1 MENRR
6 SRINYS
12 IKRRFQLR
20 LLAKVMLIVFV
31 SVGLNALLFYLYSN
45 REIGA
50 SLKHFHV
57 NATSFLDLLLP
68 AVIGSLVI
76 GLVLAFVISV
86 FLPHKIAGPL
96 FRLERDLTDKL
107 GEGNLTVKF
116 TVRKS
121 DEFKELADS
130 LNVMT
135 GKLKVKVERIKA
147 ASHELSSVVAASGK
161 GDDET
166 MKKISGVAEK
176 LDDAIRG
183 FKL

>member
-1 MENRR
+1 M
-6 SRINYS
+6 
-12 IKRRFQLR
+12 R
-20 LLAKVMLIVFV
+20 LLAKVMLIALV

-50 SLKHFHV
+50 SFKQFHV

-116 TVRKS
+116 IVRKN
-121 DEFKELADS
+121 DEFKELADT

-135 GKLKVKVERIKA
+135 GKLKAKVERIKK
-147 ASHELSSVVAASGK
+147 ASDELSSVAAASARG
-161 GDDET
+161 GDET
-166 MKKISGVAEK
+166 MQNISVAVKK
-176 LDDAIRG
+176 LDDAVRG

>member
-1 MENRR
+1 M
-6 SRINYS
+6 
-12 IKRRFQLR
+12 R
-20 LLAKVMLIVFV
+20 LLAKVMLIAFV

-50 SLKHFHV
+50 SFKQFHV

-68 AVIGSLVI
+68 AVIVSVVI
-76 GLVLAFVISV
+76 GLVLALCLSL

-96 FRLERDLTDKL
+96 FRLERDMTDKL

-116 TVRKS
+116 VVRKN
-121 DEFKELADS
+121 DEFKELADT

-135 GKLKVKVERIKA
+135 GKLKAKVERIKT
-147 ASHELSSVVAASGK
+147 ASDELSSLAAYAARGDEEAMQRITVAVK
-161 GDDET
+161 
-166 MKKISGVAEK
+166 K
-176 LDDAIRG
+176 LDDAMRG

>member
-1 MENRR
+1 M
-6 SRINYS
+6 
-12 IKRRFQLR
+12 R
-20 LLAKVMLIVFV
+20 LLAKVMLIALV

-50 SLKHFHV
+50 SFKQFHV

-76 GLVLAFVISV
+76 GLILAFVISV

-116 TVRKS
+116 IVRKN
-121 DEFKELADS
+121 DEFKELADT

-135 GKLKVKVERIKA
+135 GKLKAKVERIKT
-147 ASHELSSVVAASGK
+147 ASDEVSSVAVASAR
-161 GDDET
+161 GDEET
-166 MKKISGVAEK
+166 MRKISDAAKK

>member
-1 MENRR
+1 M
-6 SRINYS
+6 
-12 IKRRFQLR
+12 R
-20 LLAKVMLIVFV
+20 LLAKVMLIALV

-50 SLKHFHV
+50 SFKQFHV

-76 GLVLAFVISV
+76 GLVLAFVISL

-116 TVRKS
+116 IVRKN
-121 DEFKELADS
+121 DEFKELADT

-135 GKLKVKVERIKA
+135 GKLKAKVERIKT
-147 ASHELSSVVAASGK
+147 ASDELSSVAVASAK
-161 GDDET
+161 GDEET
-166 MKKISGVAEK
+166 MQKISVAVKK
-176 LDDAIRG
+176 LDDAVRG